1 MTRPHG
7 REESLMHFTRRAVTA
22 AIIPAFVLIPF
33 FTPSSVAA
41 QDATPT
47 MIYSCET
54 AMTASPM
61 AGMEGMAMGT
71 PGAGGDHDMAGASV
85 EFDQLYI
92 DMMMPHHESIIALA
106 QAAKDQLTDE
116 RLQTIAANIITAQQ
130 AETEELRGYR
140 EQWYGSP
147 EAMPMDAS
155 MMGMM
160 MEMMPGMGDMASMQM
175 QMDPNAQ
182 VASFCGADDP
192 DLAFIDLTIPHHE
205 MAIMASEAA
214 LEQATHPEIQELAQ
228 QVIDAQQREID
239 ELSAIRQEL
248 TGEATPAA

>member
-1 MTRPHG
+1 
-7 REESLMHFTRRAVTA
+7 MHFTRRAVTA

-61 AGMEGMAMGT
+61 ASMEGMTMGT
-71 PGAGGDHDMAGASV
+71 PAAGDDHDMAGASV

-92 DMMMPHHESIIALA
+92 DMMVPHHQSIIALA
-106 QAAKDQLTDE
+106 QAAGGRLTDE

-130 AETEELRGYR
+130 AEIAELRGYR
-140 EQWYGSP
+140 ERWYGSR
-147 EAMPMDAS
+147 EAMPMDEG

-160 MEMMPGMGDMASMQM
+160 MEMMPGMRDMASMQM
-175 QMDPNAQ
+175 QMDPDAL
-182 VASFCGADDP
+182 VTTFCGAEDP

-214 LEQATHPEIQELAQ
+214 LELATHDEIRTIAER
-228 QVIDAQQREID
+228 VIQDQQREID

-248 TGEATPAA
+248 TGEATPAG